1 MKALEFSPA
10 AKADLGHIWDH
21 SADHWGADQADL
33 YTAEI
38 ISCCRDLASGAKR
51 GRTVDVR
58 SGYLKHAVG
67 VHMVYFRED
76 RGCIDVMRILHQKQ
90 DVSLNLS
97 N

>member
-10 AKADLGHIWDH
+10 AKADLGHIWDY

-33 YTAEI
+33 YTTEI
-38 ISCCRDLASGAKR
+38 MSCCRDLASGVKR
-51 GRTVDVR
+51 GRVVDVR
-58 SGYLKHAVG
+58 SGYLKYAVG

-76 RGCIDVMRILHQKQ
+76 RGCVGVVRILHQKQ
-90 DVSLNLS
+90 DVSINLP